1 MADNELLLQ
10 DWQNAI
16 LEECKAK
23 LGRDLT
29 EIERT
34 FITSRGGFLALEAIH
49 ETVKSADKAQLEAFL
64 NSESKR

>member
-10 DWQNAI
+10 NWQNAI

-29 EIERT
+29 DVERT

-49 ETVKSADKAQLEAFL
+49 ETVKSAEKERLEAYL
-64 NSESKR
+64 NSEAKK

>member
-1 MADNELLLQ
+1 MGDNEPLVGN
-10 DWQNAI
+10 WQEKI

-29 EIERT
+29 DVERR

-49 ETVKSADKAQLEAFL
+49 ETVKSAEKDRLEAYL
-64 NSESKR
+64 NSEAKK

>member
-1 MADNELLLQ
+1 MADNEPLLQ
-10 DWQNAI
+10 NWQNAI
-16 LEECKAK
+16 LEECKTK

-29 EIERT
+29 EVERT
-34 FITSRGGFLALEAIH
+34 FVTSRGGFLALEAIH

>member
-1 MADNELLLQ
+1 MADNELPLRN
-10 DWQNAI
+10 WQNVI

-29 EIERT
+29 DVERK

-49 ETVKSADKAQLEAFL
+49 ETVKSADKGQLEAFL

>member
-1 MADNELLLQ
+1 MADNEPLVRNWQ
-10 DWQNAI
+10 DKI

-29 EIERT
+29 EVERR

-49 ETVKSADKAQLEAFL
+49 ETVKSADKDRLEAFL
-64 NSESKR
+64 NAESKR

>member
-1 MADNELLLQ
+1 MADNELPLQ
-10 DWQNAI
+10 NWQNAI

-29 EIERT
+29 DVERT
-34 FITSRGGFLALEAIH
+34 FITSRGGFLALEAIQ
-49 ETVKSADKAQLEAFL
+49 ETVKSADKTQLEAFL

>member
-1 MADNELLLQ
+1 MAHNELLLQ
-10 DWQNAI
+10 NWQNAI

-29 EIERT
+29 NVERR

-49 ETVKSADKAQLEAFL
+49 ETVKSAKKDQLEAYL
-64 NSESKR
+64 NSEAKK

>member
-10 DWQNAI
+10 NWQNAI

-29 EIERT
+29 NIERR

-49 ETVKSADKAQLEAFL
+49 ETVKSAEKDQLEAYL
-64 NSESKR
+64 NSEAKK